1 MSLIR
6 PSVVAPDTSHWANW
20 IDAALGSDP
29 AKRYAARH
37 FHDRLLDAGK
47 VPFLSWHHLEELLC
61 VDSAANARA
70 RVTYLQAV
78 PTIAWMRLPDERD
91 GIGAITDI
99 IAAEAIA
106 SDAGCADVVAVRDHV
121 RSMMMRTGP
130 AVEAVGGEGW
140 VWGVARPVMLQRW
153 PHLGMVTALSGM
165 RTMDERQT
173 VGELARKS
181 RRPPEEWRAAMAGIH
196 AKAVREAVEADPRR
210 SVEEARAMADDFM
223 ARVLELAP
231 ADAMP
236 VRDMIVATY
245 AGQGVNADE
254 VRDECTIAELSR
266 LGTFRFHLRVVAEKT
281 NLPFER
287 LKRVRMETLPS
298 WRIGQALRRHGQK
311 RVVRPGSDMHDEHLA
326 VLAAYTDELYVDKR
340 THEDFR
346 RVIQKEP
353 ELARLFGRVAKAS
366 RYDDLVAG
374 PAAS

>member
-37 FHDRLLDAGK
+37 FHDRLLDAGR

-61 VDSAANARA
+61 VDIAKNARA
-70 RVTYLQAV
+70 RVAYLQTI
-78 PTIAWMRLPDERD
+78 PMIAWMRFPDERE

-99 IAAEAIA
+99 LAAEAIA
-106 SDAGCADVVAVRDHV
+106 FDAGCADVVAVRDHV
-121 RSMMMRTGP
+121 RSAMMCAGP
-130 AVEAVGGEGW
+130 AVGAVGSEGW
-140 VWGVARPVMLQRW
+140 VWGVARPSMIARR

-165 RTMDERQT
+165 RTMDESQT
-173 VGELARKS
+173 VGELARQG
-181 RRPPEEWRAAMAGIH
+181 RRSPEERQAAMAGIH
-196 AKAVREAVEADPRR
+196 AKAMRQAMEADPRR

-231 ADAMP
+231 ADDMP

-245 AGQGVNADE
+245 AGQGVEEDE

-266 LGTFRFHLRVVAEKT
+266 LGTFRSHLRVVAEKT
-281 NLPFER
+281 DLPFDR

-298 WRIGQALRRHGQK
+298 WRIGQALRSHGQK
-311 RVVRPGSDMHDEHLA
+311 RALRPGSDMHDEHLA

-340 THEDFR
+340 TLEDFR

-366 RYDDLVAG
+366 RYEDLAG
-374 PAAS
+374 GSAFV